1 MGRLGL
7 LGCLGALVL
16 ILLIGGGWFVGVR
29 NHMVELDQ
37 AVQAQWAQVENDY
50 QRRYDLIPNLVR
62 TVQGAANFEK
72 STLEAVVNARSRVG
86 QVGAPASAGGAPGA
100 ASDLPNNPQAL
111 AQFEQAQAGLSNAL
125 SRLLV
130 VVERYPELKS
140 NQNFLELQSQ
150 LEGTEN
156 RIAVERR
163 RFNEAVREYNT
174 RERLF
179 PGSVLAGLRG
189 FREKAFFGPAP
200 APHTPPPP
208 KLSPSRPP
216 SSPPSRSAAGLQPAS
231 AAIFAC
237 VRGEVPARPARRP
250 VSASPVSLA
259 PLAFMLLPVVVF
271 GMPAVASPR
280 EPGIHGRRGYTGGPG
295 GWYFGGGGF

>member
-1 MGRLGL
+1 MKLGL
-7 LGCLGALVL
+7 IGCIGVL
-16 ILLIGGGWFVGVR
+16 ILVLLVFGGWFIGVR
-29 NHMVELDQ
+29 NHLVVLDQ

-86 QVGAPASAGGAPGA
+86 QVQAPAAGAPGTQ
-100 ASDLPNNPQAL
+100 SELPNNPQAM

-163 RFNEAVREYNT
+163 RYNEVAQQFNS
-174 RERLF
+174 
-179 PGSVLAGLRG
+179 SVLKFPANIVANMFGFKPKAYFRGAAGSNVPPEVN
-189 FREKAFFGPAP
+189 FQPFGTQPQPAP
-200 APHTPPPP
+200 A
-208 KLSPSRPP
+208 
-216 SSPPSRSAAGLQPAS
+216 
-231 AAIFAC
+231 
-237 VRGEVPARPARRP
+237 
-250 VSASPVSLA
+250 
-259 PLAFMLLPVVVF
+259 
-271 GMPAVASPR
+271 
-280 EPGIHGRRGYTGGPG
+280 TGTR
-295 GWYFGGGGF
+295 